1 MPHTPMRL
9 RIPIAITVLLAPLIA
24 WSIISSPSGT
34 FGMSSEEQA
43 IDEDQINGNIDGL
56 AEKART
62 YKPELAKKAVR
73 AMGHGG
79 KKSIP
84 ALKTILQDNKRP
96 ELRQQAAMAMAK
108 AVMVAAEEDKPLDS
122 QMTAPLVIA
131 LMNDK
136 TPEVRASAA
145 DALGQVYDYSNM
157 SSLLK
162 AMDDEDL
169 TVRRKAYNAVS
180 RIFGR
185 EYIFDP
191 NSPSP
196 KRKIII
202 KAIATDWK
210 VYEKHIGKYHDHHHK
225 IQKPRR

>member
-1 MPHTPMRL
+1 MPYIPMRL
-9 RIPIAITVLLAPLIA
+9 RILIAITVLLVPLVA
-24 WSIISSPSGT
+24 WSIVSSPSGAP
-34 FGMSSEEQA
+34 GRSPEELA
-43 IDEDQINGNIDGL
+43 IDEDRINGNVDGL

-62 YKPELAKKAVR
+62 YKPEFAKKAVR

-79 KKSIP
+79 RKSIP
-84 ALKTILQDNKRP
+84 TLRTILQDDKRP

-108 AVMVAAEEDKPLDS
+108 AIMVAAEKDKPLDS
-122 QMTAPLVIA
+122 SMTAPLVIA
-131 LMNDK
+131 LNDE

-162 AMDDEDL
+162 AMDDEHL
-169 TVRRKAYNAVS
+169 IVRRKAYNAVT

-185 EYIFDP
+185 KYIFDA

-202 KAIATDWK
+202 KTIATDWNVHK
-210 VYEKHIGKYHDHHHK
+210 GMVGKYHDHHHK
-225 IQKPRR
+225 IPKPRR